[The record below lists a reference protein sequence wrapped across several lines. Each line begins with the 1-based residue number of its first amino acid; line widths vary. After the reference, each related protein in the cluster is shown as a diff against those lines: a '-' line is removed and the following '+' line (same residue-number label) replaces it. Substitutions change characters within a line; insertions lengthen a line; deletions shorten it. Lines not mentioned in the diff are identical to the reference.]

1 MILDGKKVRDDIIN
15 NVKNVVEKEKLDIT
29 LAIVFVGNNPAS
41 EIYVRNKIK
50 YAEKCGIKTL
60 VIRMSEDTSYNE
72 IEREIIKLNND
83 DKITGI
89 IIQLPL
95 PHKEDEVIINIVNP
109 SKDVDGFTPQNKMA
123 LENNIDGIYPCT
135 PLGIMRLLEYYNIDV
150 NGKNVCILGRGKLV
164 GAPIAMMMRNKGAN
178 VTVCHSKTVNEKE
191 ETLKADIIIC
201 AVGKAHLLTE
211 DMVKDG
217 AVVVDAGISFVDGV
231 QYGDADFDT
240 LKDKCL
246 YITPNPGG
254 VGPMTV
260 SQIMENLVRIKKGR
274 K

>member
-15 NVKNVVEKEKLDIT
+15 NVKNIVENEKLDIT
-29 LAIVFVGNNPAS
+29 LAIVFVGNNQAS

-60 VIRMSEDTSYNE
+60 LIRKPEDTTYNE
-72 IEREIIKLNND
+72 LEREIIKLNND
-83 DKITGI
+83 DSITGI

-95 PHKEDEVIINIVNP
+95 PHKEDEVIVNVVKP
-109 SKDVDGFTPQNKMA
+109 SKDVDGFTKENKLA
-123 LENNIDGIYPCT
+123 LENNENGIYPCT

-164 GAPIAMMMRNKGAN
+164 GAPIAMMMKNKGAN

-191 ETLKADIIIC
+191 ETLKADIIVC

-217 AVVVDAGISFVDGV
+217 AVVVDAGISFIDGV
-231 QYGDADFDT
+231 QYGDADYDA